1 MNNNN
6 STKIYII
13 IIISVNHDSHPAF
26 FCKLFV
32 TLCSSTV
39 FHDKN
44 AVNCTYKDEDD
55 CVQRFQ
61 YYEDNSG
68 KSILSLV
75 KEPGNI
81 LSVLS
86 LLKKKIWSSVSRL
99 LQRWFEKMKA
109 YYSGY
114 LCLFYFWI
122 FEIWEYRS
130 L

>member
-86 LLKKKIWSSVSRL
+86 LLKKKNLVISVQIITKVVWEDESI
-99 LQRWFEKMKA
+99 
-109 YYSGY
+109 
-114 LCLFYFWI
+114 LFRVLVFI
-122 FEIWEYRS
+122 LFLDIRD
-130 L
+130 LRI

>member
-1 MNNNN
+1 MTAIQL
-6 STKIYII
+6 S
-13 IIISVNHDSHPAF
+13 SVSF
-26 FCKLFV
+26 FV
-32 TLCSSTV
+32 TLCYSTV

-81 LSVLS
+81 LSMLS
-86 LLKKKIWSSVSRL
+86 LLKKNLVISV
-99 LQRWFEKMKA
+99 QIITKVA
-109 YYSGY
+109 
-114 LCLFYFWI
+114 
-122 FEIWEYRS
+122 
-130 L
+130 

>member
-1 MNNNN
+1 MTAIQL
-6 STKIYII
+6 S
-13 IIISVNHDSHPAF
+13 SVSF
-26 FCKLFV
+26 FI
-32 TLCSSTV
+32 TLCYSTV

-75 KEPGNI
+75 KEPGNTLI
-81 LSVLS
+81 CGHQC
-86 LLKKKIWSSVSRL
+86 LLFQMLVSIF

-114 LCLFYFWI
+114 
-122 FEIWEYRS
+122 
-130 L
+130 